1 MSKHLENSKQPNER
15 GVDEYEC
22 HQCEDRGYIFY
33 KNEQGY
39 DVARE
44 CSCLEQKRLRARFK
58 NALIPEEFKN
68 ARFDNYVQKSD
79 VQKRL
84 YHATIE
90 YLKNFKTS
98 SHKYNLGFIA
108 VFGEQ
113 RIRELPSSQR
123 AEAKAR
129 HNNFG
134 LGKTH
139 LQIAAAKWLMKQGY
153 STLVVSDI
161 AFMDELVQ
169 AKRIDDEG
177 ETLARLLWSA
187 NRVDVLIWDDIG
199 KAKWS
204 ETKENFYYQIINE
217 RYKNQK
223 PILFSSNEDKGTLS
237 EKIGFAA
244 ASRLFGM
251 CGPYLLEVEGEDFRL
266 KGGVRT

>member
-1 MSKHLENSKQPNER
+1 MSKHSEKQKQPEKP
-15 GVDEYEC
+15 GEDEYEC
-22 HQCEDRGYIFY
+22 SRCKDNGYIIY

-68 ARFDNYVQKSD
+68 ARFDNYIQQND

-84 YHATIE
+84 YHTTIE

-98 SHKYNLGFIA
+98 SNKNNLGFIA

-113 RIRELPSSQR
+113 RIRELPGSQR
-123 AEAKAR
+123 SEAKVK

-153 STLVVSDI
+153 STLVVSDVS
-161 AFMDELVQ
+161 FMDELVQ

-266 KGGVRT
+266 QKSG